1 MPILSYQ
8 PNRGIHISIDLP
20 GVRTLVTLAAIP
32 DETLYILGRVSDKH
46 TDLMRKC
53 LTSRKPPYQP
63 ADAIRLGEAL
73 ITAGAKYLL
82 YLRIHEILLKRG
94 RAIDVEQH
102 LAVHVFERDD
112 PEVPVC
118 EDVVP
123 SPKIALYFLLCFIG
137 TRDQVAGL
145 DARKGGRTV
154 FQDGAFRHSS
164 VVCGGAAAFL
174 WKIVNCYRKLELHY

>member
-8 PNRGIHISIDLP
+8 PNRGIHIPVDLP
-20 GVRTLVTLAAIP
+20 GVRTLVTLAAIS

-53 LTSRKPPYQP
+53 LPPRKPPYQP

-82 YLRIHEILLKRG
+82 YLRIHEILFKRG
-94 RAIDVEQH
+94 RPIDVEQH

-112 PEVPVC
+112 PEVTVC
-118 EDVVP
+118 EDAVP

-145 DARKGGRTV
+145 DARKGGGAV
-154 FQDGAFRHSS
+154 FQDGAFRHSG

-174 WKIVNCYRKLELHY
+174 LKMVN